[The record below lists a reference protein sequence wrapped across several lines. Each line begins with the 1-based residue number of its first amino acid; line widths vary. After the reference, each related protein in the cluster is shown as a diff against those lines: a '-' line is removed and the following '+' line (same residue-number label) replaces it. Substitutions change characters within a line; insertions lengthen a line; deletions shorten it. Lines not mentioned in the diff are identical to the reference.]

1 MKQSVLIAS
10 VLTGGALA
18 GAVGVVMYQSLKP
31 ATTRQEIAVTPH
43 TQASAPV
50 SLAAAPISPPTA
62 QGGVPAPISAA
73 PPAPSVANPPAPPP
87 APVHD
92 RYARILSVKAIREPV
107 TEPRQVCHAE
117 QYQREAPVQDS
128 NRVAG
133 TVVGG
138 LLGGV
143 LGNQIGS
150 GRGNTAATVA
160 GALAGGY
167 AGNKVQQNLQQRD
180 LVTDTRTV
188 CNTEDVPVEKTVGYT
203 VRYSLDGRIGTVRM
217 DNKPHGKTLP
227 ARNGE
232 LLVTN

>member
-1 MKQSVLIAS
+1 
-10 VLTGGALA
+10 
-18 GAVGVVMYQSLKP
+18 
-31 ATTRQEIAVTPH
+31 
-43 TQASAPV
+43 
-50 SLAAAPISPPTA
+50 
-62 QGGVPAPISAA
+62 
-73 PPAPSVANPPAPPP
+73 
-87 APVHD
+87 
-92 RYARILSVKAIREPV
+92 V

-128 NRVAG
+128 NRLAG

-143 LGNQIGS
+143 LGNQLGS

-167 AGNKVQQNLQQRD
+167 AGNKVQQNLQERD
-180 LVTDTRTV
+180 QITDTRTV
-188 CNTEDVPVEKTVGYT
+188 CNTEDVPVEKIVGYT

-217 DNKPHGKTLP
+217 DEKPHGKTLP

-232 LLVTN
+232 LL